1 MVADCNPGKYRR
13 ICSNGGSI
21 LNNSLYKFIWV
32 NFGTGYKNVCER
44 HIRTDKHIVS
54 DSTVLDTSFLS
65 DRVTEVITQTN
76 YSLPDSTGKQAVLS
90 TIVTD
95 RTRDIKNTKD
105 IKTDV
110 NTNTSINA
118 KQVVKVNK
126 DAQLKSETKAKTT
139 TTSTLIPWWVYLLPL
154 LIGLLGYF
162 GFRLWKITAV
172 STWIK
177 KLLKIG

>member
-1 MVADCNPGKYRR
+1 MKKLFIISIIAMLVFGCKTTKSVLKESVKTNLTTHYDSTQT
-13 ICSNGGSI
+13 SNI
-21 LNNSLYKFIWV
+21 N
-32 NFGTGYKNVCER
+32 
-44 HIRTDKHIVS
+44 KHIVS

-154 LIGLLGYF
+154 LIGLLGYL

-172 STWIK
+172 SIWIK
-177 KLLKIG
+177 KILNIG